1 MATIVVAAAQQKFRE
16 ALCSVLTA
24 YRHEPVT
31 VATAEQA
38 IRLIDGQAPGLV
50 LFDLALLGIETL
62 AKLRAQAPHVP
73 VIVLAEQVS
82 PETESRAR
90 ELGALD
96 VLRTGLK
103 LDVLMHVINRAL
115 QKVAEPARWSAAM
128 PVYPGESD
136 GPTAKKAATIL
147 VVDDEQEITD
157 LVGEFLA
164 RRGYRIQTAS
174 DGKDALAMI
183 QSDPPDLVLLDVYM
197 PQMNGVDVLRRL
209 RAPMASAGPSVG
221 IILLTASQDEPLL
234 QEALDLGAFDVLSKP
249 VDLNQVELAVMV
261 KLLLSAD
268 P

>member
-1 MATIVVAAAQQKFRE
+1 
-16 ALCSVLTA
+16 
-24 YRHEPVT
+24 
-31 VATAEQA
+31 
-38 IRLIDGQAPGLV
+38 
-50 LFDLALLGIETL
+50 
-62 AKLRAQAPHVP
+62 
-73 VIVLAEQVS
+73 
-82 PETESRAR
+82 
-90 ELGALD
+90 
-96 VLRTGLK
+96 
-103 LDVLMHVINRAL
+103 MHVINRAL
-115 QKVAEPARWSAAM
+115 QQVAGPTRWSAAA
-128 PVYPGESD
+128 PVHPGESD
-136 GPTAKKAATIL
+136 GPPAKAATIL

-174 DGKDALAMI
+174 DGKAALAMI

-197 PQMNGVDVLRRL
+197 PQMNGVDVLRHL
-209 RAPMASAGPSVG
+209 RAPMASAGSSVG

>member
-16 ALCSVLTA
+16 ALCGVLTA
-24 YRHEPVT
+24 YRHQTVT
-31 VATAEQA
+31 VATAEQVT
-38 IRLIDGQAPGLV
+38 RLIDDRTPELV
-50 LFDLALLGIETL
+50 LFDLTLLGIETL
-62 AKLRAQAPHVP
+62 AKLRARAPHVP
-73 VIVLAEQVS
+73 VIALAEQIS
-82 PETESRAR
+82 PETESRVR

-103 LDVLMHVINRAL
+103 LDVLMHVISRAL
-115 QKVAEPARWSAAM
+115 QKVAGPTRWSAAA
-128 PVYPGESD
+128 PVHPDESD
-136 GPTAKKAATIL
+136 GPTAKAATIL
-147 VVDDEQEITD
+147 LVDDEQEIID

-164 RRGYRIQTAS
+164 RRGYRIRTAS
-174 DGKDALAMI
+174 NGEDALAMI
-183 QSDPPDLVLLDVYM
+183 QRDPPDLVLLDVYM

-209 RAPMASAGPSVG
+209 RAPMASASPSVG

-261 KLLLSAD
+261 KLLLNTH

>member
-1 MATIVVAAAQQKFRE
+1 MATIVVAVAQQKFRE

-31 VATAEQA
+31 VATAEQTV
-38 IRLIDGQAPGLV
+38 RLIDAQAPELV
-50 LFDLALLGIETL
+50 LFDLALLGLETL
-62 AKLRAQAPHVP
+62 AKLRARAPHMP

-82 PETESRAR
+82 PETESRVR

-96 VLRTGLK
+96 VLRTALK

-115 QKVAEPARWSAAM
+115 QQVAGPTRWSAAA
-128 PVYPGESD
+128 PVHPGESD
-136 GPTAKKAATIL
+136 GPPAKAATIL

-174 DGKDALAMI
+174 DGKAALAMI

-197 PQMNGVDVLRRL
+197 PQMNGVDVLRHL
-209 RAPMASAGPSVG
+209 RAPMASAGSSVG

-261 KLLLSAD
+261 KLLLSAE